1 MDEVAGWSLD
11 DRRDLFNEVSA
22 AKNLRA
28 EIIEKDFW
36 VCWVLRRLFA
46 DLDPGIPLIFK
57 GGTSLSKVYDVIKR
71 FSEDIDLSIDR
82 SHFGFSAERD
92 PMNED
97 LSGNER
103 ARLLKQIAA
112 ALNENVEKVL
122 MPKLQGIM
130 AGLLGEDGWALKLSE
145 DDPATIL
152 FHYPIATN
160 SIDGSNYLQ
169 PAVRLE
175 FGARG
180 EIWPSDRRSVIP
192 YAAEAFPDQ
201 FEKPDTPVTVLRAER
216 TFWEKATILHAEF
229 HRPEAK
235 ADADRQSRHYYDL
248 VMMAATAIK
257 TEALENIDLL
267 TAVAEHKQ
275 VFFRSGWANYK
286 AARPG
291 SLHLTPRDDLR
302 NLLERDYK
310 TMIDNGIIFDAPPE
324 FGELITRLT
333 NLEDEI
339 NA

>member
-1 MDEVAGWSLD
+1 MDEVAGWSPD
-11 DRRDLFNEVSA
+11 DRRDLFSEVSA
-22 AKNLRA
+22 ARNLRA

-36 VCWVLRRLFA
+36 VCWVLRRLFT

-57 GGTSLSKVYDVIKR
+57 GGTSLSKVYDAIKR

-82 SHFGFSAERD
+82 SHFGFSEKMD

-97 LSGNER
+97 LSGKER
-103 ARLLKQIAA
+103 ARLLNQIVAT
-112 ALNENVEKVL
+112 LNEHVEKVL
-122 MPKLQGIM
+122 VPKLQGIM

-145 DDPATIL
+145 FDPATIL

-160 SIDGSNYLQ
+160 SVDESNYLQ

-180 EIWPSDRRSVIP
+180 ETWPSDKRSVTP

-201 FEKPDTPVTVLRAER
+201 FEKPDTPVTVLSAER

-248 VMMAATAIK
+248 VMLAATAIK

-267 TAVAEHKQ
+267 SAVAEHKQ
-275 VFFRSGWANYK
+275 VFFRSGWANYE
-286 AARPG
+286 AARRG
-291 SLHLTPRDDLR
+291 SLHLAPHDDLR
-302 NLLERDYK
+302 ILLERDYK
-310 TMIDNGIIFDAPPE
+310 TMIDNGIFFDDPPE

-333 NLEDEI
+333 SLEDEI